1 MPKFVGHHRGYR
13 IAIYSPND
21 HYAVVTSPGSN
32 AVLQLGEQV
41 PRATVVE
48 GLATC
53 LERARQLIDG
63 LVQGSTEQA
72 R

>member
-1 MPKFVGHHRGYR
+1 MPKFVDHHRGYR

-21 HYAVVTSPGSN
+21 HYAVITPPGGN
-32 AVLQLGEQV
+32 AVLQLREQV
-41 PRATVVE
+41 PRATLVE

-63 LVQGSTEQA
+63 LVQGSTEQP

>member
-1 MPKFVGHHRGYR
+1 MPTFVDHHRDYR

-21 HYAVVTSPGSN
+21 RYAVITSPGSN
-32 AVLQLGEQV
+32 AVLKLGEQV

-48 GLATC
+48 GLGIC

-63 LVQGSTEQA
+63 LVQGSTE
-72 R
+72 

>member
-1 MPKFVGHHRGYR
+1 VPKFVDHHRGYR

-21 HYAVVTSPGSN
+21 HYAVITPPGSN

-53 LERARQLIDG
+53 LERARQLIGG
-63 LVQGSTEQA
+63 LVQGSTEQP